1 MHVYLVVEEHIVEI
15 NHFTLATSLTMIKSY
30 VKDQVVG
37 IAIEDT
43 IKFFYFDYLKKQKSN
58 NPFKYY

>member
-1 MHVYLVVEEHIVEI
+1 VHVYLVVEEHIVEI